1 MVCMDG
7 LADPERGI
15 EGGDNTGEREHE
27 RCWKKR
33 GGGEFSFFS
42 SGVRFT
48 RDIRVQRNSTYV
60 RMYGVSTTVG
70 EEHFLFE
77 SSHPSLFH
85 PLPPRSLLAA
95 GRRKTKSRR
104 GRRHKSLN
112 PVQRIPGSF
121 SLFPFH
127 PVFLFLLSVGEGRS
141 VSSKI
146 AALLFLRVLLEE
158 ECRCSRRNFR
168 GAELLLIGLGMRR
181 SSCSIVRHGIS
192 LAVYRF
198 FFGRRVEARFDPVR
212 FRPEFFQL
220 CKRDSL
226 FLTVC
231 LSRLPP
237 VARFIVL
244 DLSRA
249 FRDREQ
255 D

>member
-15 EGGDNTGEREHE
+15 GGGDNTGEGEHE

-60 RMYGVSTTVG
+60 RMYTGVSTTVG

-231 LSRLPP
+231 
-237 VARFIVL
+237 F
-244 DLSRA
+244 
-249 FRDREQ
+249 
-255 D
+255 

>member
-1 MVCMDG
+1 MDG

-15 EGGDNTGEREHE
+15 GGGDNTGEGEHE

-60 RMYGVSTTVG
+60 CIPGCLLQWGKNT
-70 EEHFLFE
+70 FC
-77 SSHPSLFH
+77 SSRLIRPFSIPS
-85 PLPPRSLLAA
+85 SLLAA

>member
-1 MVCMDG
+1 MDG

-33 GGGEFSFFS
+33 GRRKFFFFS
-42 SGVRFT
+42 TGVRFT

-60 RMYGVSTTVG
+60 CIPGCLLQWGKNT
-70 EEHFLFE
+70 FC
-77 SSHPSLFH
+77 SSRLIRPFSIPS
-85 PLPPRSLLAA
+85 SLLAA

-127 PVFLFLLSVGEGRS
+127 PVFLFRWGGEER
-141 VSSKI
+141 
-146 AALLFLRVLLEE
+146 LLED
-158 ECRCSRRNFR
+158 
-168 GAELLLIGLGMRR
+168 RR
-181 SSCSIVRHGIS
+181 SSFPSSSPRRRMSMLEKKFSRCWTTTDRVRNATILVFHRPARNFTRGLS
-192 LAVYRF
+192 VFLWKKGTAP
-198 FFGRRVEARFDPVR
+198 ARFDPVR

>member
-1 MVCMDG
+1 MDG

-33 GGGEFSFFS
+33 GRRKFFFFS
-42 SGVRFT
+42 TGVRFT

-60 RMYGVSTTVG
+60 CIPGCLLQWGKNT
-70 EEHFLFE
+70 FC
-77 SSHPSLFH
+77 SSRLIRPFSIPS
-85 PLPPRSLLAA
+85 SLLAA

>member
-1 MVCMDG
+1 M
-7 LADPERGI
+7 LE
-15 EGGDNTGEREHE
+15 EKREE
-27 RCWKKR
+27 KV
-33 GGGEFSFFS
+33 FFFPRREIYARYPRATELH
-42 SGVRFT
+42 VR
-48 RDIRVQRNSTYV
+48 TYV
-60 RMYGVSTTVG
+60 YRGVYYSGGRTLSVRVV
-70 EEHFLFE
+70 
-77 SSHPSLFH
+77 SSVPFPS
-85 PLPPRSLLAA
+85 PPRSLLAA
-95 GRRKTKSRR
+95 RRRKTKSRR

>member
-1 MVCMDG
+1 MDG

-15 EGGDNTGEREHE
+15 GGGDNTGEGEHE

-127 PVFLFLLSVGEGRS
+127 PVFLFRWGGEER
-141 VSSKI
+141 
-146 AALLFLRVLLEE
+146 LLED
-158 ECRCSRRNFR
+158 
-168 GAELLLIGLGMRR
+168 RR
-181 SSCSIVRHGIS
+181 SSFPSS
-192 LAVYRF
+192 SP
-198 FFGRRVEARFDPVR
+198 RRRMSMLEKKF
-212 FRPEFFQL
+212 
-220 CKRDSL
+220 
-226 FLTVC
+226 
-231 LSRLPP
+231 SRC
-237 VARFIVL
+237 
-244 DLSRA
+244 
-249 FRDREQ
+249 
-255 D
+255 